1 MKPWATMPGMSVQ
14 DSRPPAAS
22 GGSPVRFA
30 GLRQAWQALPR
41 AALGNLI
48 AKVLMVGLGLSIT
61 VVVARHGPQ
70 VQGAFALFVA
80 VESAMLTLFTGL
92 GLWLARQMSQQVGS
106 QGAGQHRA
114 LPMLRSVLRAA
125 VAFGLLAALVLLGV
139 SWWAKAMP
147 YTYLWLLALAA
158 PFLLLVP
165 TATGLWLGQG
175 RMWPLNAAQV
185 AAPASVLAGLA
196 GAWWLTQGQQGS
208 RSTVLL
214 VLTAWVSGKSIVAVL
229 TALYALRQARLRDEG
244 LSDELSGSR
253 LMAFQAAPP
262 TWLAQWPFVATIGIT
277 NVIGLLN
284 YRASLFLVERFHGL
298 STAGIYSVAVTAA
311 ELLWLLSSSVTVS
324 VYARIG
330 HPDTQVAASMTVQA
344 VRINV
349 LSTLLA
355 APVLLGLAWWA
366 LPWVMGPAYEASL
379 LPLAALLPGV
389 AAYAA
394 ASSLSAF
401 YTNHLGRP
409 QLSGAIAGMS
419 LSISF
424 ITGWFLVPLWGPLGA
439 GVASSTGYILAI
451 VAAYGVFL
459 KHAGLPVRALW
470 RSSLSLPDARVK
482 PSPTGS
488 RG

>member
-1 MKPWATMPGMSVQ
+1 MAGMSVQ
-14 DSRPPAAS
+14 DSRPPAVQ
-22 GGSPVRFA
+22 GGRLGA
-30 GLRQAWQALPR
+30 LRQALAALPR

-48 AKVLMVGLGLSIT
+48 AKLVMVGLGLSIT

-80 VESAMLTLFTGL
+80 VESALLTLFSGL
-92 GLWLARQMSQQVGS
+92 GLWLARQISQQTDG
-106 QGAGQHRA
+106 GQARA
-114 LPMLRSVLRAA
+114 LPMLQGVLRAA
-125 VAFGLLAALVLLGV
+125 VALGLLASVVLLAV
-139 SWWAKAMP
+139 SWWAQRMP
-147 YTYLWLLALAA
+147 YSYLWLLALAA

-165 TATGLWLGQG
+165 TATGLWLGEG
-175 RMWPLNAAQV
+175 RMWPINVAQV
-185 AAPASVLAGLA
+185 AAPASVLAGLG
-196 GAWWLTQGQQGS
+196 GAWWIIQGGQGS
-208 RSTVLL
+208 RSMVVL
-214 VLTAWVSGKSIVAVL
+214 VLTAWVSGKSLVAVV
-229 TALYALRQARLRDEG
+229 TAMYALRHARRRDAEVATH
-244 LSDELSGSR
+244 LSESR
-253 LMAFQAAPP
+253 LTVFRMPQPN
-262 TWLAQWPFVATIGIT
+262 WLAQWPFVATIGVT

-284 YRASLFLVERFHGL
+284 YRASLFLVERFDGL

-330 HPDTQVAASMTVQA
+330 HPDTRIAAAMTVQA

-379 LPLAALLPGV
+379 WPLAALLPGV

-419 LSISF
+419 LTISF
-424 ITGWFLVPLWGPLGA
+424 CTGWFLVPLWGPLGA
-439 GVASSTGYILAI
+439 GIASSAGYILAI

-459 KHAGLPVRALW
+459 RHAGLPVRALW
-470 RSSLSLPDARVK
+470 QSGLARAE
-482 PSPTGS
+482 G
-488 RG
+488 GA